1 VTTGRAG
8 GFHNAQFASRVAQS
22 RTNSSNSARNARV
35 TKAAAVA
42 VGTVAA
48 GAAARA
54 VVGGRRRSVEVSNP
68 GRKGTALSG
77 VVRAVGKAGK
87 ALK

>member
-1 VTTGRAG
+1 
-8 GFHNAQFASRVAQS
+8 
-22 RTNSSNSARNARV
+22 V